1 MKEFYEKYADDRVET
16 PFRMF
21 LKEVFKYSDHVDI
34 FTFRNY
40 SLAKLV
46 EDQMDKRKHV
56 SFDTVA
62 AADQIVDFLK
72 ISNFKGIIN
81 YDLDF
86 QDEAFDA
93 EDTAETIKMVNAR
106 FLANGYT
113 KMGRMEYMRFMEY
126 MRVNPSYNTNQ
137 YIVI

>member
-1 MKEFYEKYADDRVET
+1 MKEFFDKYADDPEET
-16 PFRMF
+16 PFRKF

-40 SLAKLV
+40 SLNKLV
-46 EDQMDKRKHV
+46 EDQMDKRKHI
-56 SFDTVA
+56 SFDTVPSSH
-62 AADQIVDFLK
+62 QIVDFLK

-81 YDLDF
+81 YDFDF
-86 QDEAFDA
+86 QDESFDP

-106 FLANGYT
+106 FLSNGYT

-126 MRVNPSYNTNQ
+126 MKVNPSYNTNQ